1 MNTEHLPWQAQLRLP
16 DGRHLAYTVYGSCS
30 GRPVYFFHG
39 FPGSRLQAALG
50 HEQAIQA
57 RVCLVA
63 FDRPGFGMSDWVE
76 APTVDHVIAD
86 VSNLADHL
94 GHRSFAA
101 LGVSCGGPY
110 ALAAARLM
118 PTRVTAVG
126 LLAGMGPMDLPA
138 LRSDQM
144 PVLRFMFG
152 AARSMP
158 WAIAPLL
165 WFDKT
170 MFRRDA
176 LRAVEMLSKALP
188 EPDRLLLASD
198 QEVRRRFA
206 ASLAEAYRQGIRA
219 SLAEAARI
227 AGQGVARLRG
237 IHCPVHVYQG
247 NRDRHVP
254 LAMGEYLAS
263 HLPDGRLHVR
273 LDEGHLSIVTRCMSE
288 CLVELASAPP
298 PGRQAAIQDR
308 TPGAPEHA

>member
-16 DGRHLAYTVYGSCS
+16 DGRHLAYTVYGTRN

-39 FPGSRLQAALG
+39 LPGSRLQAALG
-50 HEQAIQA
+50 HEQAVQA

-76 APTVDHVIAD
+76 APTVDHVISD
-86 VSNLADHL
+86 VSNLADQL
-94 GHRSFAA
+94 GHRSFAT

-138 LRSDQM
+138 LRADQM

-152 AARSMP
+152 AARRMP
-158 WAIAPLL
+158 WAAAPLL
-165 WFDKT
+165 WLDRT

-176 LRAVEMLSKALP
+176 LQAVDMLSKALP
-188 EPDRLLLASD
+188 EPDRVLLAGNE
-198 QEVRRRFA
+198 QVRQRFA
-206 ASLAEAYRQGIRA
+206 ASLAEAHRQGIRA

-227 AGQGVARLRG
+227 AAQGTAQLRG

-247 NRDRHVP
+247 DRDRHVP
-254 LAMGEYLAS
+254 LAMAQYLAS
-263 HLPDGRLHVR
+263 HLPGGRLHLR
-273 LDEGHLSIVTRCMSE
+273 PGEGHLSIVARSMGE
-288 CLVELASAPP
+288 CLTVLSGLQAPARGAASRNAHT
-298 PGRQAAIQDR
+298 IEN
-308 TPGAPEHA
+308 EHA